1 MHRQTKA
8 TSISKAVKLAV
19 YRRDNGR
26 CVLCGSPY
34 GDPVCHVVR
43 RSQLGKG
50 IEENI
55 VTLCPECH
63 RAYDEGANI
72 EKFGRGT
79 TRESL
84 YCYLV
89 AYLKGFYPDW
99 SRENMIYHKGG
110 DYGTAVGYEK

>member
-1 MHRQTKA
+1 MRAETKA
-8 TSISKAVKLAV
+8 TYIPPEVKKAV
-19 YRRDNGR
+19 YIRDNGF

-34 GDPVCHVVR
+34 GDPVAHVVR
-43 RSQLGKG
+43 RSQGGKG
-50 IEENI
+50 IERNI
-55 VTLCPECH
+55 VTLCPACH

-72 EKFGRGT
+72 QRLGRGT

-99 SRENMIYHKGG
+99 NREDMIYHKGVEN
-110 DYGTAVGYEK
+110 AE

>member
-8 TSISKAVKLAV
+8 TGIPAFVKRAVDI
-19 YRRDNGR
+19 RDGGR
-26 CVLCGSPY
+26 CVLCGSY
-34 GDPVCHVVR
+34 FGEPVAHVIR
-43 RSQLGKG
+43 RSQGGLG

-55 VTLCPECH
+55 VTLCPACH

-110 DYGTAVGYEK
+110 DYGTVISAKN